1 MSAHVT
7 SEMRVVDL
15 SLLRSAEAL
24 DDLSSTELRNT
35 GRFRQA
41 LAISA
46 GVADA
51 NFWVIFLDPSG
62 NGVAASN
69 NLAIAGVSYADR
81 PYFKERAG
89 ACDRGLYVGAPEVGR
104 VSKRKLFFLSR
115 AVCAP
120 NGSFLGV
127 VVAPVDAS
135 ALASVFSSARFQ
147 PTLSISRGTVH
158 RLLREWE
165 ASQQQSIVPSAVLP
179 APIQAALLKL
189 IGEEKSP
196 ATLPLTEKL
205 AESGQAA
212 DGLARENERLADA
225 IAELRE
231 EAMALQSELANG
243 EGRFASLEAELA
255 EARETAARKRQAA
268 EAARTDLAKAQL
280 RLEGV
285 PAIQQELTDA
295 RALVEL
301 ERERRIAAEQ
311 NHAIAIAQRDS
322 LDSRL
327 VESKEQLTEAKAHDE
342 RTMKSLQL
350 ERDEVRRLGQSV
362 ADLRV
367 AAESA
372 HRDALEAKAESERVS
387 SELNLLK
394 EATAV
399 KPATAEGGSAEDK
412 PVAAGQGKE
421 KPPLKDRA

>member
-1 MSAHVT
+1 MP
-7 SEMRVVDL
+7 R
-15 SLLRSAEAL
+15 
-24 DDLSSTELRNT
+24 
-35 GRFRQA
+35 
-41 LAISA
+41 
-46 GVADA
+46 
-51 NFWVIFLDPSG
+51 
-62 NGVAASN
+62 AASITIN
-69 NLAIAGVSYADR
+69 DVTAIAERLKNLGIRPSVSLVM
-81 PYFKERAG
+81 E
-89 ACDRGLYVGAPEVGR
+89 EH
-104 VSKRKLFFLSR
+104 
-115 AVCAP
+115 
-120 NGSFLGV
+120 GSG
-127 VVAPVDAS
+127 
-135 ALASVFSSARFQ
+135 
-147 PTLSISRGTVH
+147 SRGTVH

-189 IGEEKSP
+189 IGEEKSA

-205 AESGQAA
+205 AESEQAA
-212 DGLARENERLADA
+212 DELARENERLADA

-231 EAMALQSELANG
+231 EAMALQSALANG

-255 EARETAARKRQAA
+255 EARETAARERQAA

-285 PAIQQELTDA
+285 PAIQQQLADA

-327 VESKEQLTEAKAHDE
+327 VESKEQLTEAKAHEE

-350 ERDEVRRLGQSV
+350 ERDDVRRLGQSV

-372 HRDALEAKAESERVS
+372 HRDALEAKAETERVT

-399 KPATAEGGSAEDK
+399 KPATAEGGSTEDK
-412 PVAAGQGKE
+412 PAATGQGKE
-421 KPPLKDRA
+421 KPSPKDRA